1 MAIEIEDENIARDLP
16 KFQNYLTEIKKLADD
31 LNTSLQETL
40 KNVQDEKSSIRN
52 GVSLLDVKYHALLQ
66 YVVDLV
72 ALINCKV
79 TGENIAQF
87 DFVTRIVEN
96 RVVLE
101 KLRPLEKKLQYQID
115 KILQMT
121 DDVIT
126 ADDPLNL
133 KPNLDNL
140 DDDEE
145 VDSDDQDRDDTNAAG
160 DKKYVPPH
168 IASVQ
173 FEEEER
179 DVKRQRERER
189 LLKKSSMLRDV
200 MEEMTDDPVEITNE
214 YKSKHDKERTER
226 ERYEFDNY
234 KRVNLTK
241 KQLNAEKHSLRKSEL
256 DSLTVF
262 GSDFL
267 YEDKGTMKA
276 SGSGGGKRKRSGGKN
291 KNKKFKKR
299 H

>member
-79 TGENIAQF
+79 TGENIVQF

-133 KPNLDNL
+133 KPDLDNL
-140 DDDEE
+140 DDDDDE
-145 VDSDDQDRDDTNAAG
+145 VDSDDDSRGDDTNAAG
-160 DKKYVPPH
+160 DRKYVPPH
-168 IASVQ
+168 
-173 FEEEER
+173 
-179 DVKRQRERER
+179 
-189 LLKKSSMLRDV
+189 
-200 MEEMTDDPVEITNE
+200 
-214 YKSKHDKERTER
+214 
-226 ERYEFDNY
+226 
-234 KRVNLTK
+234 
-241 KQLNAEKHSLRKSEL
+241 
-256 DSLTVF
+256 
-262 GSDFL
+262 
-267 YEDKGTMKA
+267 
-276 SGSGGGKRKRSGGKN
+276 
-291 KNKKFKKR
+291 
-299 H
+299 